1 MKARTVLQAGVTRS
15 GARRGAA
22 ALLAAGLCIS
32 MAACGSSSKTSG
44 DASSSAAGPGSTAT
58 GSPIKIMSFGQFQA
72 TNLSYPEGKT
82 SIDAAV
88 KTINAAGGINGHP
101 LQVEACNDQGDP
113 NIAAQC
119 ARTAVSHKDV
129 AVLGSYS
136 QNAGQILPILEAAHI
151 AYVGA
156 TAQSVTDTTSP
167 VSFPLEG
174 LNQVV
179 FGGVGYGSTLVGCKK
194 AGILIENY
202 GTTTPLAIQS
212 ITAGIK
218 LGGGEI
224 VKVENTGSNL
234 PSYAPAVSAIEAAG
248 GECIDT
254 IMPPDQIAAV
264 FQAMRQS
271 AKPDI
276 KMINAQDTFSTQ
288 LLDQLGDT
296 ANGMI
301 LSSSTYPPT
310 TTQVPEVPKL
320 IAAIKQYEPGAEIS
334 QFSIQGWASV
344 LLLQDVVKGISGP
357 VTASAVLNGF
367 EHLNGAS
374 TNGLY
379 PPYTTT
385 HAGPV
390 KDAPRIFLTKVL
402 ILKYENG
409 QETPVSNGFVD
420 VINKS

>member
-1 MKARTVLQAGVTRS
+1 
-15 GARRGAA
+15 
-22 ALLAAGLCIS
+22 
-32 MAACGSSSKTSG
+32 
-44 DASSSAAGPGSTAT
+44 
-58 GSPIKIMSFGQFQA
+58 MSFGQFQA
-72 TNLSYPEGKT
+72 TNLSYPEGQT
-82 SIDAAV
+82 SIDAAA

-101 LQVEACNDQGDP
+101 IQVSACNDQGDP

-119 ARTAVSHKDV
+119 ARTAVSAHDV

-136 QNAGQILPILEAAHI
+136 QNAAQVLPILQAAGI

-156 TAQSVTDTTSP
+156 TAQSVVDTTSP

-179 FGGVGYGSTLVGCKK
+179 FGGVGYGATLVGCKK

-212 ITAGIK
+212 ITAGIT
-218 LGGGEI
+218 LGGGKI

-234 PSYAPAVSAIEAAG
+234 PDYSPAISAIESAG
-248 GECIDT
+248 GQCVAT
-254 IMPPDQIAAV
+254 IMPPDQIAEV
-264 FQAMRQS
+264 FQSMRQS
-271 AKPDI
+271 ANPNI
-276 KMINAQDTFSTQ
+276 MMINAQDTFSTQ
-288 LLDQLGDT
+288 LLQQLGST

-310 TTQVPEVPKL
+310 NTSLPEVPKL
-320 IAAIKQYEPGAEIS
+320 LAAIKQYEPGAAVS

-344 LLLQDVVKGISGP
+344 LLLQDVVKGISG
-357 VTASAVLNGF
+357 TIDSASVLHGF
-367 EHLNGAS
+367 KNLTNAS

-379 PPYTTT
+379 PPLTTT
-385 HAGPV
+385 SAGPV
-390 KDAPRIFLTKVL
+390 PGAPRIFLTKVL
-402 ILKYENG
+402 ILKYNDG
-409 QETPVSNGFVD
+409 NETPVSNGFVD